1 MTDRDEIEA
10 LLPFYANG
18 SLSAPERAAVEAAL
32 AEDPTL
38 ELELAAL
45 RAMRDTLQAE
55 APRSPGEFGLVRL
68 MRDVEREAQ
77 PAPARSRFWQIAAAV
92 ALAAFLGQSLFL
104 LGQRDAGYELAG
116 EARDTISVA
125 FAPAASE
132 SELRSLL
139 QSLGLEI
146 VGGPS
151 ALGLYEI
158 ATSGRAVS
166 EEDVEALRASH
177 LVEAADLAE

>member
-1 MTDRDEIEA
+1 MTDREDIEA

-18 SLSAPERAAVEAAL
+18 SVSAPERAAVEAAL
-32 AEDPTL
+32 AEDPAL

-55 APRSPGEFGLVRL
+55 APRSPGEFGLTRL
-68 MRDVEREAQ
+68 MRDVDREAQ
-77 PAPARSRFWQIAAAV
+77 PAPARSYFWQVAAAV
-92 ALAAFLGQSLFL
+92 ALAAFLGQSLYL
-104 LGQRDAGYELAG
+104 MSQRDTGYELAG
-116 EARDTISVA
+116 ETRDTISVA

-132 SELRSLL
+132 AEMRSLL

-158 ATSGRAVS
+158 AAPDRAVTQK
-166 EEDVEALRASH
+166 DVEALRASH
-177 LVEAADLAE
+177 LVEAADRAE

>member
-1 MTDRDEIEA
+1 MTDREEIEA

-18 SLSAPERAAVEAAL
+18 TLSDPERAAVEAAL
-32 AEDPTL
+32 AEDPAL

-55 APRSPGEFGLVRL
+55 APRSPGEFGLARL

-77 PAPARSRFWQIAAAV
+77 PARPRSHFWQIAAAV
-92 ALAAFLGQSLFL
+92 ALAAFLGQSLYL

-132 SELRSLL
+132 AEMRALL

-151 ALGLYEI
+151 ALGLYDV
-158 ATSGRAVS
+158 AAPGRAVS
-166 EEDVEALRASH
+166 AQDVEALRASH
-177 LVEAADLAE
+177 LVEAADRAE